1 MTVSTILALAIAV
14 FVLGATPGPAVFAIV
29 ARALASG
36 LTPAV
41 AFNIGV
47 IVGDLML
54 LLLAIFGLAAVSLA
68 MGDWF
73 VLVKIAGGL
82 YLIWLGWKMWRA
94 EPAVPGATRPDRS
107 NQFRRNVI
115 SGFVLTLGNPKAIV
129 FYAAFL
135 PTFIDLSHVTSMGI
149 ITICAV
155 VMGVLFTTNLV
166 YGVLAARARDLFKSQ
181 QAMRNLNRTAGTMMI
196 GAGVAVATR

>member
-1 MTVSTILALAIAV
+1 MTFSTILALAIAV

-47 IVGDLML
+47 ILGDLVL
-54 LLLAIFGLAAVSLA
+54 LLLAIFGLAAVSQA

-73 VLVKIAGGL
+73 ALVKIAGGL
-82 YLIWLGWKMWRA
+82 YLIWLGWKMWRV
-94 EPAVPGATRPDRS
+94 EPAVPGAIPPDRS
-107 NQFRRNVI
+107 NQFRRNVV

-135 PTFIDLSHVTSMGI
+135 PTFIDLSHVTSADI
-149 ITICAV
+149 LSICAV
-155 VMGVLFTTNLV
+155 VIGVLFTTNLV
-166 YGVLAARARDLFKSQ
+166 YGALAARARDLFKSQ